1 MGLAQAKQATQP
13 KSIFGGIK
21 EAEAY
26 PTRNFFNADK
36 DLGEYK
42 LEVIR
47 LVSGTGK
54 LSGKGF
60 LSADLKVLD
69 APDGSTKRVGSEV
82 SVSITENANAKYR
95 DYFLKDSK
103 RMVAAI
109 LNQDLCDIDEEAVE
123 QASGEDN
130 PCQGAMVYCT
140 VTANTKEDTGKTYT
154 RTSFTAVG

>member
-1 MGLAQAKQATQP
+1 MGLAQAKQQAP
-13 KSIFGGIK
+13 AKSIFGGIK
-21 EAEAY
+21 EAQAF
-26 PTRNFFNADK
+26 PQRAFFSAEK

-47 LVSGTGK
+47 LVSGVGN

-60 LSADLKVLD
+60 LSGDFRVLE
-69 APDGSTKRVGSEV
+69 APDGSTKRLGGEV

-109 LNQDLCDIDEEAVE
+109 LNQDINDIDEDAVDT
-123 QASGEDN
+123 ASGEDN
-130 PCQGAMVYCT
+130 PCIGAVVYCT
-140 VTANTKEDTGKTYT
+140 VSANTKEDTGKTYT